1 LIQSGQT
8 FLVDPS
14 PDFVAEA
21 EKLLGRRGMRF
32 IAKQEIYREKRP
44 ERNWPRE
51 RAYG

>member
-1 LIQSGQT
+1 
-8 FLVDPS
+8 
-14 PDFVAEA
+14 
-21 EKLLGRRGMRF
+21 MRF